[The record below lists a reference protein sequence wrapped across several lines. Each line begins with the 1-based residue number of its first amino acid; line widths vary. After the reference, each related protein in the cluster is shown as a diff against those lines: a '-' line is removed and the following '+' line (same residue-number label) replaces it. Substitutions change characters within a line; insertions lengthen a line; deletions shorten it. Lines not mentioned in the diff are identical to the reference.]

1 VFPSQSPI
9 FPKCLVYANPP
20 SQPFLRPQ
28 IEREYWSRE
37 YASFHSLH
45 IITRDLFGRSLLSVR
60 PQIQILQSCIS
71 GMKQKTQNF
80 DSQSDCQESIFRVL
94 GKVNLNFHERQSIS
108 RYAPRR
114 SVSTRARFTAGQS
127 PSVSGMRKS
136 LTTNPTLTLEFLP
149 PSFLT
154 RPLTA

>member
-1 VFPSQSPI
+1 MIPIRQDDWSKHIETVFPSQSLI
-9 FPKCLVYANPP
+9 FPEFLVLANPP

-37 YASFHSLH
+37 YDSFHSFH

-80 DSQSDCQESIFRVL
+80 DSQSDC
-94 GKVNLNFHERQSIS
+94 
-108 RYAPRR
+108 
-114 SVSTRARFTAGQS
+114 
-127 PSVSGMRKS
+127 
-136 LTTNPTLTLEFLP
+136 
-149 PSFLT
+149 
-154 RPLTA
+154 